1 MWRNA
6 GLTYLRYSQIA
17 AEVTKKCAK
26 STIKVDVNKAPKL
39 KLKVTKWEDGK
50 PIRAE

>member
-6 GLTYLRYSQIA
+6 GLTYLRYSQVA

-26 STIKVDVNKAPKL
+26 VRIPQALISYRKIQNKFC
-39 KLKVTKWEDGK
+39 
-50 PIRAE
+50 